1 MQNIVL
7 AQTFK
12 FAQVTDLRLK
22 DDSEIFEKIV
32 KDINHTK
39 DLEFV
44 IFSGD
49 NIGRATPI
57 LLKNFLTGARK
68 LNKPYYVS
76 LGTKDVSKVN
86 KMTKKTYIETVRKYN
101 LKQPKETNFV
111 FKKKNL
117 VFIVVDGSK
126 EIVPSNNGYYT
137 PETIEWVDKQLS
149 QYSQNKVI
157 ILQYYPVGNK
167 PDNELY
173 YTYNSLEYLKMLH
186 NHKNV
191 LAVVSGHYRKNEEV
205 VFDGINHI
213 TTPEAVNGKYK
224 IIEIDL
230 DTNDIFTIVKDVK

>member
-1 MQNIVL
+1 MVSLSVISLNFFGGNVKKVFLNFVYILVAVVLMQNIVL

-49 NIGRATPI
+49 NIGRATPT

-149 QYSQNKVI
+149 K
-157 ILQYYPVGNK
+157 
-167 PDNELY
+167 
-173 YTYNSLEYLKMLH
+173 LK
-186 NHKNV
+186 
-191 LAVVSGHYRKNEEV
+191 
-205 VFDGINHI
+205 I
-213 TTPEAVNGKYK
+213 TN
-224 IIEIDL
+224 
-230 DTNDIFTIVKDVK
+230 